1 MGVDV
6 YPMHQAG
13 DERVVVYVRP
23 QHTTQMGA

>member
-1 MGVDV
+1 VDV
-6 YPMHQAG
+6 YPMHQPG